1 MGGDETKKKIFQIV
15 RFFFCLINQLIYFS
29 LLSFVIFSVLKLN
42 FHTSL
47 EDLGNHFVNYLLQ
60 FSTYLD
66 GFTNHYIQRKIT
78 KPFLN

>member
-29 LLSFVIFSVLKLN
+29 LLSFVIRSVLKLN

-47 EDLGNHFVNYLLQ
+47 QDLGNPFIKYLLQ
-60 FSTYLD
+60 FSGPLI
-66 GFTNHYIQRKIT
+66 YIDSLTVTSNVRLQNR
-78 KPFLN
+78 F